1 MQALNKMIDALK
13 SESQAPTAQVSED
26 LVIEAGL

>member
-13 SESQAPTAQVSED
+13 HEKEMPSGQITDE
-26 LVIEAGL
+26 LVIEAGI